1 MRVMEDITNDPAA
14 SAASVAP
21 AAAKAAPAAEAEPA
35 PAPLQLAER
44 VLLSSCFLIRCDWQ
58 SVGLLAMVCKSWAKV
73 LFGEEQAEATWQA
86 VCQSIGRSERL
97 YVPPRYSKSW
107 KMLFFDMLFTA
118 RGMWKPAETEA
129 AEQQMFSNSYQTTD
143 SNSYQIQVFAR
154 FRPGDSGDDSDKLFL
169 PLRQRLKLRR
179 KGDKIAAESFGLPV
193 KTVRELLESGVLQTG
208 ADIPPEMFAALAEA
222 ASLEQAAD
230 GAFRDAFQTKE
241 EKDAAD
247 EAEEAEAAA
256 MAEIAE
262 AEAAEAAA
270 AAAAAGIGAGRDA
283 DESSGGESASAEE
296 VQVSRPHVA
305 VQRRHGNARLLSVKP
320 AQATMFIPGQGFRPF
335 QFHQCFDNASKQAQV
350 YDQSARDAVAS
361 VLNGFNASLLCY
373 GQTGSGKTHTIF
385 GPDKLLQSMM
395 EGDDSL
401 LEHKDAGVVLRAIA
415 ELIAHGTSLRE
426 DPDTDVVLDIK
437 ASYVEIYQETVTDLL
452 SGSTVLVRSGA
463 LVDATAVSLRTLED
477 GLSML
482 KEGDSRKSRAATNMN
497 DRSSRAHTMVIVKV
511 TQSRPSLDAVVSSE
525 LALVDL
531 AGCEQLKQSGAQGQ
545 RKAEAVGINSSL
557 MVLRKCISALVEG
570 KKHAPFYESKLT
582 QLLRP
587 AFSGNSRTTAIV
599 CAAPEPSNAEQTLA
613 ALRFGE
619 DCAMISTT
627 ALVTGVTSAKQALET
642 ITEALLRCEADLA
655 ALAERGKSHLP
666 AYKKLS
672 EQFKRMGAKKSE
684 LEALEQQAVEE
695 SRSKGA
701 KARRKAALS
710 GVREASEADN
720 EAAAAALAEK
730 QQAGG
735 GLFIPW

>member
-1 MRVMEDITNDPAA
+1 
-14 SAASVAP
+14 
-21 AAAKAAPAAEAEPA
+21 
-35 PAPLQLAER
+35 
-44 VLLSSCFLIRCDWQ
+44 
-58 SVGLLAMVCKSWAKV
+58 
-73 LFGEEQAEATWQA
+73 
-86 VCQSIGRSERL
+86 
-97 YVPPRYSKSW
+97 
-107 KMLFFDMLFTA
+107 
-118 RGMWKPAETEA
+118 
-129 AEQQMFSNSYQTTD
+129 
-143 SNSYQIQVFAR
+143 
-154 FRPGDSGDDSDKLFL
+154 
-169 PLRQRLKLRR
+169 
-179 KGDKIAAESFGLPV
+179 
-193 KTVRELLESGVLQTG
+193 
-208 ADIPPEMFAALAEA
+208 
-222 ASLEQAAD
+222 
-230 GAFRDAFQTKE
+230 
-241 EKDAAD
+241 
-247 EAEEAEAAA
+247 
-256 MAEIAE
+256 
-262 AEAAEAAA
+262 
-270 AAAAAGIGAGRDA
+270 
-283 DESSGGESASAEE
+283 
-296 VQVSRPHVA
+296 
-305 VQRRHGNARLLSVKP
+305 
-320 AQATMFIPGQGFRPF
+320 
-335 QFHQCFDNASKQAQV
+335 
-350 YDQSARDAVAS
+350 
-361 VLNGFNASLLCY
+361 
-373 GQTGSGKTHTIF
+373 
-385 GPDKLLQSMM
+385 
-395 EGDDSL
+395 
-401 LEHKDAGVVLRAIA
+401 
-415 ELIAHGTSLRE
+415 
-426 DPDTDVVLDIK
+426 
-437 ASYVEIYQETVTDLL
+437 
-452 SGSTVLVRSGA
+452 
-463 LVDATAVSLRTLED
+463 
-477 GLSML
+477 
-482 KEGDSRKSRAATNMN
+482 
-497 DRSSRAHTMVIVKV
+497 MVIVKV

-627 ALVTGVTSAKQALET
+627 ALVAGVTSAKQALET

-672 EQFKRMGAKKSE
+672 EQFKRMSAKKSE